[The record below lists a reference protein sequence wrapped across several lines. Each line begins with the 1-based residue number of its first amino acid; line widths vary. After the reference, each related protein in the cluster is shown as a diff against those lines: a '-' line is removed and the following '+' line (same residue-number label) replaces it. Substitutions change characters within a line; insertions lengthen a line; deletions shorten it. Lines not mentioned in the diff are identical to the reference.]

1 MMNHFHKLQAPLHSI
16 HKYPSLRM
24 QEERFTSKGWLS
36 ASARNLWEVWNDNS
50 FLSASQRMDLDKVE
64 PFDEWEEFALFA
76 SHYFLLTAST
86 SDKKSRETTEMAQ
99 HSSFSKA
106 PLALFSYTPQVQRH
120 RRFAAVIADSI
131 DSLGV
136 HGGLGNQTRMVSTDM
151 YVAGKGVTRPVQNLP
166 PNGIPARMCHTIT
179 TLQDGSFLLV
189 GGRASPAVGLSDCWI
204 RQNNIWKS
212 VHPLPSSR
220 FRHCA
225 VCIQVEDSSENV
237 LVYGGKSSEGF
248 TLGEWLLWDAQLGW
262 QKPEVECQTDVPS
275 RFGAAMVGITSST
288 GFLFGGMSQDGVVLN
303 DFWKWTVKAREDGI
317 KVIKLVDR
325 TAELRKVTAA
335 FDYIGRFGASVTM
348 ISDNMVII
356 GGLGVHGVL
365 PHEMEILCLNIGELA
380 QEEWGSLT
388 VQSIYARTETPGARP
403 LLVGHVSCNAG
414 LSSTGLIVSGGAV
427 CFSFGTFWN
436 NSIWLL
442 QDVSWA
448 RDFVQ
453 WVLLDEPEEMVTRK
467 PKPAAEEKPKELAS
481 PGETTSVPK
490 QTVDSP
496 AEFEE
501 IMSRAQ
507 PVVMTGADL
516 GRCTSSWTKEY
527 LIQALGADRKVIVHE
542 AHSGHMNFQKK
553 NFSYVTKSL
562 KIFLDEIY
570 QGSRQYLRS
579 ISADQPTKKAA
590 NLADDYSEIQA
601 DFQLPPSLRF
611 VQENAHSSPLRI
623 SGPVTMWLHYD
634 VRLAEFTS

>member
-24 QEERFTSKGWLS
+24 QEDRFTSKGWLS
-36 ASARNLWEVWNDNS
+36 ASARSLWEVWNDNS

-86 SDKKSRETTEMAQ
+86 SDKEGRETTKVEQ
-99 HSSFSKA
+99 CSSLSKA
-106 PLALFSYTPQVQRH
+106 PLALFSYTPRIQRH
-120 RRFAAVIADSI
+120 RRFAAVVPDSG

-136 HGGLGNQTRMVSTDM
+136 HGGLGNQTRMVSTDV
-151 YVAGKGVTRPVQNLP
+151 YVAGKEITEPVQNLP

-179 TLQDGSFLLV
+179 ALQDGSCLLV

-225 VCIQVEDSSENV
+225 VRVHVEGSAENI

-262 QKPEVECQTDVPS
+262 QKPEVQCLTDVPS
-275 RFGAAMVGITSST
+275 RFGASMVGITSST
-288 GFLFGGMSQDGVVLN
+288 GFLFGGMSQDGIVLS
-303 DFWKWTVKAREDGI
+303 DFWKWTVKVREDGTKAI
-317 KVIKLVDR
+317 GLVDR

-335 FDYIGRFGASVTM
+335 FDYIGRLGASVTM
-348 ISDNMVII
+348 ISNNMVII

-380 QEEWGSLT
+380 QEEWSSLT
-388 VQSIYARTETPGARP
+388 VQSIHARTETPGAR
-403 LLVGHVSCNAG
+403 LLLAGHVSCNAG
-414 LSSTGLIVSGGAV
+414 LSSTGLVVSGGAV

-436 NSIWLL
+436 SSIWLL
-442 QDVSWA
+442 QDVSWV
-448 RDFVQ
+448 REFVQ
-453 WVLLDEPEEMVTRK
+453 WDLLDETEESGTRK
-467 PKPAAEEKPKELAS
+467 PKPAAEQMPKELAS
-481 PGETTSVPK
+481 PDETTAVPR
-490 QTVDSP
+490 QTVETP
-496 AEFEE
+496 AQFEE
-501 IMSRAQ
+501 IMARAQ
-507 PVVMTGADL
+507 PVVITGTDL
-516 GRCTSSWTKEY
+516 GRCTSSWSKEY
-527 LIQALGADRKVIVHE
+527 LIQALGADRQVIVHE
-542 AHSGHMNFQKK
+542 AQSGHMNFQKK

-562 KIFLDEIY
+562 KTFLDEIY

-579 ISADQPTKKAA
+579 ISADQPAKKAA
-590 NLADDYSEIQA
+590 NFAEDFPEIQA
-601 DFQLPPSLRF
+601 DFQLPSSLQF
-611 VQENAHSSPLRI
+611 VQEHAHSSPLRI

-634 VRLAEFTS
+634 VRFESTF